1 MNINELIK
9 LDVPVVLAS
18 ASPRRKH
25 LLSLLNINFKV
36 ETADINEDSESDIP
50 PEAYCLNLAFAKA
63 EKVAKKQKE
72 ESLVIGADTIVVL
85 DEHIINKP
93 KDKEDAF
100 KILQLLSNNTHKVYT
115 GIAII
120 NSATKEW
127 ITNYQVTDV
136 TFRKLSDDEIWAYIE
151 SGSPMDKA
159 GAYGIQDDFGA
170 IFVSNISGC
179 YYNIVGLPL
188 EMLYS
193 TLLKFLSRKDEEIV

>member
-1 MNINELIK
+1 MNIKDLIK
-9 LDVPVVLAS
+9 LEIPLVLAS

-25 LLSLLNINFKV
+25 LLSLLNLEFKV
-36 ETADINEDSESDIP
+36 EHADIDEDTETNIP
-50 PEAYCLNLAFAKA
+50 PEAYCLNLAFSKA
-63 EKVAKKQKE
+63 EKVAKNQKQ
-72 ESLVIGADTIVVL
+72 ESLIIGADTIVVL
-85 DEHIINKP
+85 DEEIINKP
-93 KDKEDAF
+93 KDEDDAF
-100 KILQLLSNNTHKVYT
+100 KILSKLSNNTHKVYT

-120 NSATKEW
+120 NSLTKEW
-127 ITNYQVTDV
+127 ITNYQITEVS
-136 TFRKLSDDEIWAYIE
+136 FRKLTDDEIWAYIE

-193 TLLKFLSRKDEEIV
+193 TLNKFISR

>member
-1 MNINELIK
+1 MNIKELIN
-9 LDVPVVLAS
+9 LDIPVCLAS

-25 LLSLLNINFKV
+25 LLGLLNIDFTI
-36 ETADINEDSESDIP
+36 ETADIDEDSISDIP
-50 PEAYCLNLAFAKA
+50 PEAYCLSLAFAKA
-63 EKVAKKQKE
+63 EKVAKRQKQKT
-72 ESLVIGADTIVVL
+72 LVIGADTIVVL

-93 KDKEDAF
+93 KDKDDAF
-100 KILQLLSNNTHKVYT
+100 RILKLLSNNTHKVYT

-120 NSATKEW
+120 NSASKEW

-136 TFRKLSDDEIWAYIE
+136 TFRKLTDDEILAYIE

-170 IFVSNISGC
+170 IFVNNISGC

-193 TLLKFLSRKDEEIV
+193 TLLKFITK

>member
-1 MNINELIK
+1 MNIKELIN
-9 LDVPVVLAS
+9 LNIPLILAS

-25 LLSLLNINFKV
+25 LLSLLNIDFKV
-36 ETADINEDSESDIP
+36 ETADIDEDSENDIP

-63 EKVAKKQKE
+63 EKVAKRQNL
-72 ESLVIGADTIVVL
+72 ESLVIGCDTIVVL

-93 KDKEDAF
+93 KDKDDAF
-100 KILQLLSNNTHKVYT
+100 RILRMLSNNTHKVYT

-136 TFRKLSDDEIWAYIE
+136 TFRKLTDVEIWAYIE

-193 TLLKFLSRKDEEIV
+193 TLLKFISK